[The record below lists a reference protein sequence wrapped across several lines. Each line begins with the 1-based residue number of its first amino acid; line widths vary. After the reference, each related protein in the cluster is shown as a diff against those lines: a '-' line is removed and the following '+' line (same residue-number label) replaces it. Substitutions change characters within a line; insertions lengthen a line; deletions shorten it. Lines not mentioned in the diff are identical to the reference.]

1 MSRIYKLIIGLYL
14 IKYDTNID
22 AKKTGDNNLTLFLAN
37 LFPCGSVSYGGV
49 WVSSKEMSGLEL
61 SAIVHRKE
69 MNGVELSSIVQSDF
83 FYLNAMIS
91 LKLTLIIHI
100 LVKR

>member
-49 WVSSKEMSGLEL
+49 WEEMSGLEL